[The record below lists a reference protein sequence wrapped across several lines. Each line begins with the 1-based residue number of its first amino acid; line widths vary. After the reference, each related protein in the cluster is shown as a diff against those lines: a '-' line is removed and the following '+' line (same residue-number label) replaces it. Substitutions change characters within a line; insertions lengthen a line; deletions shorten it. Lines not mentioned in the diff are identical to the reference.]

1 MSSFLN
7 NLFFIQPKN
16 KPILERLRKYMFYKD
31 VSQNTIPVAHANET
45 PIASV
50 PEHVREIIEK
60 NIAQDDSNQLG
71 SIDDSVPILENT
83 IRVPEPEPILENTIR
98 DPEPEPE
105 PIQMCAPTQQDTLFW
120 CIYIANHGYAEYL
133 QITRNYGVKEL
144 EIKKQ
149 VADHIQKNPTKMK
162 HVNTKIT
169 KIMIQEILSEL
180 LTSQKETSLLCLYG
194 LVVFYNM
201 NVILVDPTERFMV
214 DFISDKTAESPTFVL
229 YKDSYGKYKINTQP
243 LTLDQ
248 ISELRTKMTSL
259 ENYTKPLK
267 PVSQY
272 KLYELEDL
280 AKKLGIYNETKKYK
294 KNDLYEE
301 LTVACVWR

>member
-31 VSQNTIPVAHANET
+31 VSGNASLVTHTNEG

-50 PEHVREIIEK
+50 PEHVREIIAQ
-60 NIAQDDSNQLG
+60 NIAQDDANQLG

-83 IRVPEPEPILENTIR
+83 IR

-105 PIQMCAPTQQDTLFW
+105 PIQTCTPTQQDTLFW

-149 VADHIQKNPTKMK
+149 VADHIQKNPNKMK
-162 HVNTKIT
+162 QVNTKIT

-248 ISELRTKMTSL
+248 ISELRTKTTSL

-294 KNDLYEE
+294 KNGLYEE
-301 LTVACVWR
+301 LAAVCMWR

>member
-31 VSQNTIPVAHANET
+31 VSGNASPLAQLSDVSL
-45 PIASV
+45 ASV
-50 PEHVREIIEK
+50 PEHVREIIEQ
-60 NIAQDDSNQLG
+60 NIAQDESNQLG
-71 SIDDSVPILENT
+71 SIDESVPILENT
-83 IRVPEPEPILENTIR
+83 ISDP

-105 PIQMCAPTQQDTLFW
+105 TEPIQTCTPTQQDTLFW

-149 VADHIQKNPTKMK
+149 VADHIQKNPNKMK
-162 HVNTKIT
+162 QVNIKIT

-180 LTSQKETSLLCLYG
+180 LTSQKETSLLCLYS
-194 LVVFYNM
+194 LVVFYTM
-201 NVILVDPTERFMV
+201 NVILVDPTDRFMV
-214 DFISDKTAESPTFVL
+214 EFISDKTAESPTFVL
-229 YKDSYGKYKINTQP
+229 YKDTYGKYKLNTQP

-248 ISELRTKMTSL
+248 ISELRTKMTGL

-267 PVSQY
+267 AVSQY
-272 KLYELEDL
+272 KLSELEDL
-280 AKKLGIYNETKKYK
+280 AKKIGIYNETKKYK
-294 KNDLYEE
+294 KNGLYEE
-301 LTVACVWR
+301 LAAACMWR

>member
-31 VSQNTIPVAHANET
+31 VSGNASPLAQLCDVSL
-45 PIASV
+45 ASV
-50 PEHVREIIEK
+50 PEHVREIIEQ
-60 NIAQDDSNQLG
+60 NIAQDESNQLG
-71 SIDDSVPILENT
+71 SIDESVPILENT
-83 IRVPEPEPILENTIR
+83 IS
-98 DPEPEPE
+98 DPDPEPE
-105 PIQMCAPTQQDTLFW
+105 PIQTCTPTQQDTLFW

-149 VADHIQKNPTKMK
+149 VADHIQKNPNKMK
-162 HVNTKIT
+162 QVNIKIT

-180 LTSQKETSLLCLYG
+180 LTSQKETSLLCLYS
-194 LVVFYNM
+194 LVVFYTM
-201 NVILVDPTERFMV
+201 NVILVDPTDRFMV
-214 DFISDKTAESPTFVL
+214 EFISDKTAESPTFVL
-229 YKDSYGKYKINTQP
+229 YKDTYGKYKLNTQP

-248 ISELRTKMTSL
+248 ISELRTKMTGL

-267 PVSQY
+267 AVSQY
-272 KLYELEDL
+272 KLSELEDL
-280 AKKLGIYNETKKYK
+280 AKKIGIYNETKKYK

-301 LTVACVWR
+301 LAAACMWR

>member
-31 VSQNTIPVAHANET
+31 VSGNASPLAQLSDVSL
-45 PIASV
+45 ASV
-50 PEHVREIIEK
+50 PEHVREIIEQ
-60 NIAQDDSNQLG
+60 NIAQDESNQLG
-71 SIDDSVPILENT
+71 SIDESVPILENT
-83 IRVPEPEPILENTIR
+83 ISDPE
-98 DPEPEPE
+98 PEPEPE
-105 PIQMCAPTQQDTLFW
+105 PIQTCTPTQQDTLFW

-149 VADHIQKNPTKMK
+149 VADHIQKNPNKMK
-162 HVNTKIT
+162 QVNTKIT

-294 KNDLYEE
+294 KNGLYEE
-301 LTVACVWR
+301 LAAVCMWR

>member
-31 VSQNTIPVAHANET
+31 VSQNTIPVTHTNEG

-50 PEHVREIIEK
+50 PEHVREIIAQ

-83 IRVPEPEPILENTIR
+83 IRDT
-98 DPEPEPE
+98 EPEPE
-105 PIQMCAPTQQDTLFW
+105 PIQTCTPTQQDTLFW

-149 VADHIQKNPTKMK
+149 VADHIQKNPNKMK
-162 HVNTKIT
+162 QVNTKIT

-294 KNDLYEE
+294 KNGLYEE
-301 LTVACVWR
+301 LAAVCMWR

>member
-31 VSQNTIPVAHANET
+31 VSGQTIPLAQPCDVSLS
-45 PIASV
+45 SV
-50 PEHVREIIEK
+50 PEHVREIITQ

-71 SIDDSVPILENT
+71 SIDES
-83 IRVPEPEPILENTIR
+83 EPILENTIR
-98 DPEPEPE
+98 EPEPEPE
-105 PIQMCAPTQQDTLFW
+105 TEPIQTCTPTQQDTLFW

-162 HVNTKIT
+162 QVNTKIT

-194 LVVFYNM
+194 LVVFYTM
-201 NVILVDPTERFMV
+201 NVILVDPTERFMLE
-214 DFISDKTAESPTFVL
+214 FISDTSAESPTFVL
-229 YKDSYGKYKINTQP
+229 YKDTYGKYKINTQP

-267 PVSQY
+267 AVSQY
-272 KLYELEDL
+272 KLSELEDL
-280 AKKLGIYNETKKYK
+280 AKKIGIYNETKKYK
-294 KNDLYEE
+294 KNGLYEE
-301 LTVACVWR
+301 LAAACMWR

>member
-31 VSQNTIPVAHANET
+31 VSGQTIPFAQPCDVSLS
-45 PIASV
+45 SV
-50 PEHVREIIEK
+50 PEHVREIITQ

-71 SIDDSVPILENT
+71 SIDESEPILENT
-83 IRVPEPEPILENTIR
+83 IRVPEPET
-98 DPEPEPE
+98 E
-105 PIQMCAPTQQDTLFW
+105 PIQTCTPTQQDTLFW

-162 HVNTKIT
+162 QVNTKIT

-194 LVVFYNM
+194 LVVFYTM
-201 NVILVDPTERFMV
+201 NVILVDPTERFMLE
-214 DFISDKTAESPTFVL
+214 FISDTSTESSTFVL
-229 YKDSYGKYKINTQP
+229 YKDTYGKYKINTQP

-248 ISELRTKMTSL
+248 ISELRTKMTCL
-259 ENYTKPLK
+259 ENYMKPLK
-267 PVSQY
+267 AVSQY
-272 KLYELEDL
+272 KLSELEDL
-280 AKKLGIYNETKKYK
+280 AKKIGIYNETKKYK
-294 KNDLYEE
+294 KNGLYEE
-301 LTVACVWR
+301 LAAACMWR

>member
-1 MSSFLN
+1 
-7 NLFFIQPKN
+7 
-16 KPILERLRKYMFYKD
+16 MFYKD
-31 VSQNTIPVAHANET
+31 VSGQTIPLAQPCDVSLS
-45 PIASV
+45 SV
-50 PEHVREIIEK
+50 PEHVREIITQ

-71 SIDDSVPILENT
+71 SIDES
-83 IRVPEPEPILENTIR
+83 EPILENTIR
-98 DPEPEPE
+98 EPEPEPE
-105 PIQMCAPTQQDTLFW
+105 PETELIRTCTPTQQDTLFW

-162 HVNTKIT
+162 QVNTKIT

-194 LVVFYNM
+194 LVVFYTM
-201 NVILVDPTERFMV
+201 NVILVDPTERFMLE
-214 DFISDKTAESPTFVL
+214 FISDTSAESPTFVL
-229 YKDSYGKYKINTQP
+229 YKDTYGKYKINTQP

-267 PVSQY
+267 AVSQY
-272 KLYELEDL
+272 KLSELEDL
-280 AKKLGIYNETKKYK
+280 AKKIGIYNETKKYK
-294 KNDLYEE
+294 KNGLYEE
-301 LTVACVWR
+301 LAASCMWR

>member
-31 VSQNTIPVAHANET
+31 VSGQTIPLAQPCDVSLS
-45 PIASV
+45 SV
-50 PEHVREIIEK
+50 PEHVREIITQ

-71 SIDDSVPILENT
+71 SIDES
-83 IRVPEPEPILENTIR
+83 EPILENTISE
-98 DPEPEPE
+98 PEPEPE
-105 PIQMCAPTQQDTLFW
+105 PIQTCTPTQQDTLFW

-162 HVNTKIT
+162 QVNTKIT

-194 LVVFYNM
+194 LVVFYTM
-201 NVILVDPTERFMV
+201 NVILVDPTERFMLE
-214 DFISDKTAESPTFVL
+214 FISDTSAESPTFVL
-229 YKDSYGKYKINTQP
+229 YKDTYGKYKINTQP

-267 PVSQY
+267 AVSQY
-272 KLYELEDL
+272 KLSELEDL
-280 AKKLGIYNETKKYK
+280 AKKIGIYNETKKYK
-294 KNDLYEE
+294 KNGLYEE
-301 LTVACVWR
+301 LAAACMWR

>member
-31 VSQNTIPVAHANET
+31 VSGNASPLAHLSDVSL
-45 PIASV
+45 ASV
-50 PEHVREIIEK
+50 PEHVREIIEQ
-60 NIAQDDSNQLG
+60 NITQDESNQLG
-71 SIDDSVPILENT
+71 SIDESVPILENT
-83 IRVPEPEPILENTIR
+83 ISDP
-98 DPEPEPE
+98 DPETE
-105 PIQMCAPTQQDTLFW
+105 PIQTCTPTQQDTLFW

-149 VADHIQKNPTKMK
+149 VADHIQKNPNKMK
-162 HVNTKIT
+162 QVNIKIT

-180 LTSQKETSLLCLYG
+180 LTSQKETSLLCLYS
-194 LVVFYNM
+194 LVVFYTM
-201 NVILVDPTERFMV
+201 NVILVDPTDRFMV
-214 DFISDKTAESPTFVL
+214 EFISDKTAESPTFVL
-229 YKDSYGKYKINTQP
+229 YKDMYGKYKLNTQP

-248 ISELRTKMTSL
+248 ISELRTKMTGL

-267 PVSQY
+267 AVSQY
-272 KLYELEDL
+272 KLSELEDL
-280 AKKLGIYNETKKYK
+280 AKKIGIYNETKKYK
-294 KNDLYEE
+294 KNSLYEE
-301 LTVACVWR
+301 LAAACMWR

>member
-31 VSQNTIPVAHANET
+31 VSGNASPVTHTNEG

-50 PEHVREIIEK
+50 PEHVREIIAQ

-83 IRVPEPEPILENTIR
+83 IRDT
-98 DPEPEPE
+98 EPEPE
-105 PIQMCAPTQQDTLFW
+105 PIQTCTPTQQDTLFW

-149 VADHIQKNPTKMK
+149 VADHIQKNPNKMK
-162 HVNTKIT
+162 QVNTKIT

-294 KNDLYEE
+294 KNGLYEE
-301 LTVACVWR
+301 LAAVCMWR

>member
-31 VSQNTIPVAHANET
+31 VSGQTIPLAQPCDVSLS
-45 PIASV
+45 SV
-50 PEHVREIIEK
+50 PEHVREIITQ

-71 SIDDSVPILENT
+71 SIDES
-83 IRVPEPEPILENTIR
+83 EPILENTIR
-98 DPEPEPE
+98 EPEPEPE
-105 PIQMCAPTQQDTLFW
+105 PIQTCTPTQQDTLFW

-162 HVNTKIT
+162 QVNTKIT

-194 LVVFYNM
+194 LVVFYTM
-201 NVILVDPTERFMV
+201 NVILVDPTERFMLE
-214 DFISDKTAESPTFVL
+214 FISDTSAESPTFVL
-229 YKDSYGKYKINTQP
+229 YKDTYGKYKINTQP

-267 PVSQY
+267 AVSQY
-272 KLYELEDL
+272 KLSELEDL
-280 AKKLGIYNETKKYK
+280 AKKIGIYNETKKYK
-294 KNDLYEE
+294 KNGLYEE
-301 LTVACVWR
+301 LAAACMWR

>member
-1 MSSFLN
+1 
-7 NLFFIQPKN
+7 
-16 KPILERLRKYMFYKD
+16 MFYKD
-31 VSQNTIPVAHANET
+31 ISQNVNTSGA

-50 PEHVREIIEK
+50 PEHVREIIAQ

-71 SIDDSVPILENT
+71 SIDES
-83 IRVPEPEPILENTIR
+83 EPILENTIR
-98 DPEPEPE
+98 EPEPE
-105 PIQMCAPTQQDTLFW
+105 TEPIQTCTPTQQDTLFW

-162 HVNTKIT
+162 QVNTKIT

-194 LVVFYNM
+194 LVVFYTM
-201 NVILVDPTERFMV
+201 NVILVDPTERFMLE
-214 DFISDKTAESPTFVL
+214 FISDTSVESPTFVL
-229 YKDSYGKYKINTQP
+229 YKDTYGKYKINTQP

-248 ISELRTKMTSL
+248 ISELRTKMTCL

-267 PVSQY
+267 AVSQY
-272 KLYELEDL
+272 KLSELEDL
-280 AKKLGIYNETKKYK
+280 AKKIGIYNETKKYK
-294 KNDLYEE
+294 KNGLYEE
-301 LTVACVWR
+301 LAAACMWR

>member
-31 VSQNTIPVAHANET
+31 VSGNTR
-45 PIASV
+45 PIAAASDATIAHV
-50 PEHVREIIEK
+50 PEHVREIIAQ
-60 NIAQDDSNQLG
+60 NIAQDESNQLG
-71 SIDDSVPILENT
+71 SIDDGV
-83 IRVPEPEPILENTIR
+83 PILENTIR
-98 DPEPEPE
+98 DPDPEPVPVPEPEPE
-105 PIQMCAPTQQDTLFW
+105 PIQTCTPTQQDTLFW
-120 CIYIANHGYAEYL
+120 CIYIANHGYEEYL

-162 HVNTKIT
+162 QVNTKIT

-194 LVVFYNM
+194 LVVFYTM
-201 NVILVDPTERFMV
+201 NVILVDPTERFMLE
-214 DFISDKTAESPTFVL
+214 FISDTSAESPTFVL
-229 YKDSYGKYKINTQP
+229 YKDTYGKYKINTQP

-248 ISELRTKMTSL
+248 ISELRTKMTGL
-259 ENYTKPLK
+259 ENFTKPLK
-267 PVSQY
+267 AISQY
-272 KLYELEDL
+272 KLSELEDL
-280 AKKLGIYNETKKYK
+280 AKKIGIYNETKKYK
-294 KNDLYEE
+294 KNGLYEE
-301 LTVACVWR
+301 LAAACMWR